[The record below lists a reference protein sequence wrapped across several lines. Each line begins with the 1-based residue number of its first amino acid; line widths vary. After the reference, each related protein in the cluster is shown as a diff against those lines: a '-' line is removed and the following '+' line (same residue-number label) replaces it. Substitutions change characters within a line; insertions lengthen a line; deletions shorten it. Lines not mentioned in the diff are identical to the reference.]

1 MAAAASSRGDGGRS
15 GGAPSFAALKELGAK
30 IVQRPNGVMVN
41 LGGTNITDAGL
52 RHLQGLINLKRLHL
66 LDTQVTDAGVAELQ
80 QALPKGKIKK

>member
-1 MAAAASSRGDGGRS
+1 
-15 GGAPSFAALKELGAK
+15 
-30 IVQRPNGVMVN
+30 MVN